1 MREELLMF
9 WLSLEGHIA
18 KIKLDI
24 LEANFGS
31 LAEAHSAISKG
42 KYGQI
47 KGIGEK
53 QLEKL
58 RFLSDMSEIED
69 KYANMVEKGIK
80 YTHYFNKDYPDK
92 LRNICSAPI
101 GLFYKGNLPKNEE
114 KIISVVGSRDATEKG
129 LYYAGKLSEELSNYG
144 VSVVSGMALGI
155 DSSAHNGALKGEKG
169 KTYAILGCGVDICY
183 PANNI
188 ELYLSIIEKGGI
200 ISEFPIG
207 TAPVRANFPQRNR
220 IISGLSDGVFVVE
233 AREKSGSLITADMGL
248 EQGKNIYALPG
259 RSEEP
264 LSRGTNKL
272 IQYGAKLVSDV
283 NDILEDFDFPILNAK
298 QECLQNLTLESNE
311 KIVYSTLCLIPKHIS
326 EILSE
331 TGLDEGE
338 LFTILLRLEFK
349 GYVRRTSFDYYIAV
363 PSYI

>member
-58 RFLSDMSEIED
+58 RFLSNMSEIED

-101 GLFYKGNLPKNEE
+101 GLFYKGNLPNNEE

-129 LYYAGKLSEELSNYG
+129 LYYAGKLAEELSNYG

-155 DSSAHNGALKGEKG
+155 DSSAHNGALKGGKG
-169 KTYAILGCGVDICY
+169 
-183 PANNI
+183 
-188 ELYLSIIEKGGI
+188 
-200 ISEFPIG
+200 
-207 TAPVRANFPQRNR
+207 
-220 IISGLSDGVFVVE
+220 
-233 AREKSGSLITADMGL
+233 
-248 EQGKNIYALPG
+248 
-259 RSEEP
+259 
-264 LSRGTNKL
+264 
-272 IQYGAKLVSDV
+272 
-283 NDILEDFDFPILNAK
+283 
-298 QECLQNLTLESNE
+298 
-311 KIVYSTLCLIPKHIS
+311 
-326 EILSE
+326 
-331 TGLDEGE
+331 
-338 LFTILLRLEFK
+338 
-349 GYVRRTSFDYYIAV
+349 
-363 PSYI
+363 

>member
-1 MREELLMF
+1 MSSDVKDEVGEIFIAMEDLIEAEINHLNNSEIPPIILGSFNKLLRAINSSSKYYLTNFDDIQCTNFIFDEFSRIKIAREELLMF

-58 RFLSDMSEIED
+58 RFLSNMSEIED

-114 KIISVVGSRDATEKG
+114 KRDKIY
-129 LYYAGKLSEELSNYG
+129 LHIN
-144 VSVVSGMALGI
+144 GI
-155 DSSAHNGALKGEKG
+155 
-169 KTYAILGCGVDICY
+169 V
-183 PANNI
+183 
-188 ELYLSIIEKGGI
+188 
-200 ISEFPIG
+200 
-207 TAPVRANFPQRNR
+207 
-220 IISGLSDGVFVVE
+220 
-233 AREKSGSLITADMGL
+233 
-248 EQGKNIYALPG
+248 
-259 RSEEP
+259 
-264 LSRGTNKL
+264 
-272 IQYGAKLVSDV
+272 
-283 NDILEDFDFPILNAK
+283 
-298 QECLQNLTLESNE
+298 
-311 KIVYSTLCLIPKHIS
+311 KI
-326 EILSE
+326 
-331 TGLDEGE
+331 
-338 LFTILLRLEFK
+338 
-349 GYVRRTSFDYYIAV
+349 
-363 PSYI
+363 